1 MRPGCP
7 LAFDIPMQF
16 ETKCFQALA
25 ERARPL
31 RKKYP
36 ELGSSFFN
44 SSWSDILH
52 PRLGTFIHS
61 LHDALSIYEESIRL
75 NTDLPMVDHNC
86 ALLLANRLH
95 ALPYEYDISS
105 LNETIRLAIMVYILT
120 RIWEFQA
127 SIVNFIPSLRD
138 HIEENSEFLEKS
150 APDLLIWILFN
161 GAFGSVG
168 FESHTWF
175 VKRLKGLAR
184 DIALSEWEEVA
195 SVMEGFLFVRRPPN
209 DSAQELWTKVTREAG
224 VD

>member
-7 LAFDIPMQF
+7 LVFDIPMEF
-16 ETKCFQALA
+16 ETKCLQALA

-44 SSWSDILH
+44 SPWADVLH
-52 PRLGTFIHS
+52 PRLGTIVRSFQ
-61 LHDALSIYEESIRL
+61 DALSIYEELICC

-95 ALPYEYDISS
+95 AVPYEYDISS
-105 LNETIRLAIMVYILT
+105 LNETIRLAITVYILT

-138 HIEENSEFLEKS
+138 LLEENSEFLEKS
-150 APDLLIWILFN
+150 APDLLFWILFD

-168 FESHTWF
+168 FESHPWF
-175 VKRLKGLAR
+175 VKRLKNLAR
-184 DIALSEWEEVA
+184 DIALSEWEDVA

-209 DSAQELWTKVTREAG
+209 DSAQELWVKVTREAD